1 MSQGELLA
9 RITRTLE
16 DAAVPYMVVGSIAS
30 SFHGEPR
37 MTRDIDIVIDPT
49 IASLHRLVESLLASD
64 LYVDPGAAAEALERR
79 SSFNVIEADSGWK
92 VDFLI
97 RKNRAFSRTELDRRV
112 AARLLDTDTY
122 VATAEDT
129 IVAKLEWAMGSE
141 SERQLPDV
149 AAMLA
154 VNSGALDYPYIEKW
168 VRVLELSDV
177 WERAR
182 GLGEG

>member
-9 RITRTLE
+9 RITRALE

-64 LYVDPGAAAEALERR
+64 LCVDSGAAAEALERR

-92 VDFLI
+92 VDFLM

-129 IVAKLEWAMGSE
+129 IVAKLEWAIGSE
-141 SERQLPDV
+141 SERQLRDV

-154 VNSGALDYPYIEKW
+154 VNGDALDYPYIEKW
-168 VRVLELSDV
+168 VRALELSDV